1 MLHVILSGLSF
12 ALIVLMA
19 GLFLLA
25 YAKKEGLGRL
35 TKFVSYVAII
45 FGTVAFLGGITRVA
59 MNGSCHKGMCDKN
72 NTECS
77 MMSNCDKGGDAC
89 PKKGHCDKGMENC
102 PMKSHCDKD
111 GDASMMGH
119 CDKGNENCPKSSN
132 GDMDGCKKD
141 SLKKCCADKAA
152 KK

>member
-1 MLHVILSGLSF
+1 MLHVILIGLSF

-25 YAKKEGLGRL
+25 YANKEGLGRL

-45 FGTVAFLGGITRVA
+45 FGTVAFLGGIIRVA
-59 MNGSCHKGMCDKN
+59 MNGPCHKGMCDKN

-77 MMSNCDKGGDAC
+77 MMSNCDKGGDDC
-89 PKKGHCDKGMENC
+89 PMMKGHCDKGSENC
-102 PMKSHCDKD
+102 PMNN
-111 GDASMMGH
+111 GH
-119 CDKGNENCPKSSN
+119 CDKGNENCPKSAS
-132 GDMDGCKKD
+132 GDMARCKND
-141 SLKKCCADKAA
+141 TLKKCCADKAA